1 MTRRRL
7 GFTLIEL
14 LIVVVIIG
22 LLAALAVPKYRE
34 TKRVAYL
41 GEMKAALRRTAL
53 DMELR
58 FAEVGSYSATTP
70 CPVGLICPAGIDPM
84 PVDDGMLGIS
94 VTVTTATASGWS
106 ARALHGSVPG
116 AECVAGAGSA
126 TPAGLQ
132 EGVPGG
138 AQCK

>member
-1 MTRRRL
+1 MTRRRA

-34 TKRVAYL
+34 TKRVAYV

-58 FAEVGSYSATTP
+58 FAERGSYSTTTP
-70 CPVGLICPAGIDPM
+70 CPPGAICPAGFDPM
-84 PVDDGMLGIS
+84 PVVSMEGIS
-94 VTVTTATASGWS
+94 VTVTSSTATGWS

-116 AECVAGAGSA
+116 AQCVAGAGSG